1 MTYLIDD
8 FSASTTMHQFTHPVG
23 SVAAVAIGDP
33 FPFSVISGDS
43 GLSVSTGVIALTQGE
58 YYAIGQFAE
67 ANGYETLMRVCI
79 NGTALD
85 DKFSQPARFY
95 AAGSA
100 TSSNVTTMAV
110 FRAQDGD
117 LLTVQNFS
125 VGIRSFYVGLTDLVL
140 LRRGNR

>member
-8 FSASTTMHQFTHPVG
+8 FSVSTTMHQLTYPVG
-23 SVAAVAIGDP
+23 SVVAVADGGV

-43 GLSVSTGVIALTQGE
+43 GLSVTTGVITLTQGE
-58 YYAIGQFAE
+58 YYAIAQLAETNGQ
-67 ANGYETLMRVCI
+67 ETLMKMCI

-85 DKFSQPARFY
+85 DKFSQPARI
-95 AAGSA
+95 ASTSSA
-100 TSSNVTTMAV
+100 TSSNVTSMSV

-117 LLTVQNFS
+117 LLTIQNFS
-125 VGIRSFYVGLTDLVL
+125 GDTRSFYVGLTDLVL